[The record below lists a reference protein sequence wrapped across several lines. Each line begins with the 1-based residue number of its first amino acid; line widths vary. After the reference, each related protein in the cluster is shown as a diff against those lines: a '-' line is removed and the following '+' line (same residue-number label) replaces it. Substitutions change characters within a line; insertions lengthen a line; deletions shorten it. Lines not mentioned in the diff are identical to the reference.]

1 MHFGV
6 GLPHFRRLASTEAIV
21 TVAQQ
26 AEALGFDSVWVSDH
40 IVVPRSAIPRFGEV
54 FFEPFTTL
62 AYVAGKTQRIR
73 LGTSVI
79 ILPYR
84 HPLFMGKALATL
96 DVLSGGRLI
105 VGAAVGWLAEEFEA
119 LGIPFTERGARS
131 DEALKV
137 MRALWTETEPR
148 FEGRFFRFSG
158 IKAEPKPLQ
167 KPHPPIWIGGNSP
180 GAFRRAA
187 EFADAW
193 HPSHRSVEEIAAG
206 ARQFKALAKARGRDP
221 NSLEIVARAP
231 LRVITNGDAPE
242 PRPLLVGAPEQI
254 VKDIGMYKEAGVT
267 GFMFDTYYGNP
278 AVNDQD
284 LGGVLAT
291 LETFAT
297 QVRPRLKRGDGR
309 SHRQEKDD

>member
-6 GLPHFRRLASTEAIV
+6 GLPHFRQLASAEAIT
-21 TVAQQ
+21 TVARQ
-26 AEALGFDSVWVSDH
+26 AETLGFDSVWVSDH
-40 IVVPRSAIPRFGEV
+40 IVVPQSAIPRFGEV

-84 HPLFMGKALATL
+84 NPLFMAKALATL

-105 VGAAVGWLAEEFEA
+105 VGGGVGWLAEEFDV
-119 LGIPFTERGARS
+119 LGVPFKERGARS
-131 DEALKV
+131 DEALRV
-137 MRALWTETEPR
+137 MRALWTEAEPKL
-148 FEGRFFRFSG
+148 EGRFFRFAG

-167 KPHPPIWIGGNSP
+167 KPHPPIWIGGASR
-180 GAFRRAA
+180 ATFRRAV

-193 HPSHRSVEEIAAG
+193 HPSHRPIEEIAAG
-206 ARQFKALAKARGRDP
+206 AKTLKELAAARGRDP
-221 NSLEIVARAP
+221 RSLAIIARAP
-231 LRVITNGDAPE
+231 LRVVTDGGVPE
-242 PRPLLVGAPEQI
+242 PRPLLVGTPEQI
-254 VKDIGMYKEAGVT
+254 VEGIRAYKAAGVT

-291 LETFAT
+291 LGAFAT
-297 QVRPRLKRGDGR
+297 QVRPRLT
-309 SHRQEKDD
+309 

>member
-131 DEALKV
+131 DEALRV
-137 MRALWTETEPR
+137 MRTLWTEAEPR

-180 GAFRRAA
+180 AAFRRAA
-187 EFADAW
+187 EFAVAW
-193 HPSHRSVEEIAAG
+193 HPSHRPVEEIAAG

-221 NSLEIVARAP
+221 KSLEIVARAP
-231 LRVITNGDAPE
+231 LRVITNGDVPE
-242 PRPLLVGAPEQI
+242 PRPLLVGTPEQI
-254 VKDIGMYKEAGVT
+254 VNDIGKYKEAGVT

-284 LGGVLAT
+284 LKGVLAT
-291 LETFAT
+291 LEAFS
-297 QVRPRLKRGDGR
+297 QSVRPRV
-309 SHRQEKDD
+309 Q

>member
-6 GLPHFRRLASTEAIV
+6 GLPHFRQLASTEAIV

-62 AYVAGKTQRIR
+62 AYVAGKTRRIR

-137 MRALWTETEPR
+137 MRALWTEAEPK
-148 FEGRFFRFSG
+148 FEGKFFRFAG
-158 IKAEPKPLQ
+158 IRAEPKPLQ

-180 GAFRRAA
+180 AAFRRAA

-193 HPSHRSVEEIAAG
+193 HPSHRPVEEIAAG

-221 NSLEIVARAP
+221 KSLEIVARAP
-231 LRVITNGDAPE
+231 LRVITNGDVPE
-242 PRPLLVGAPEQI
+242 PRPLLVGTPEQI
-254 VKDIGMYKEAGVT
+254 VQDISKYNEAGVT

-284 LGGVLAT
+284 LKGVLST
-291 LETFAT
+291 LEAFANE
-297 QVRPRLKRGDGR
+297 VRPRL
-309 SHRQEKDD
+309 E

>member
-62 AYVAGKTQRIR
+62 AYVAGKTRRIR

-119 LGIPFTERGARS
+119 LGIPFAERGARS

-137 MRALWTETEPR
+137 MRALWTEAEPR
-148 FEGRFFRFSG
+148 FEGCFFRFG
-158 IKAEPKPLQ
+158 QIRAEPKPLQ

-180 GAFRRAA
+180 AAFRRAA

-193 HPSHRSVEEIAAG
+193 HPSHRPVEEIAAG

-221 NSLEIVARAP
+221 KSLEIVARAP

-242 PRPLLVGAPEQI
+242 PRPLLVGTPEQI
-254 VKDIGMYKEAGVT
+254 VNDIGKYKEAGVT

-284 LGGVLAT
+284 LKGVLAT
-291 LETFAT
+291 IEAFS
-297 QVRPRLKRGDGR
+297 QSVRPRV
-309 SHRQEKDD
+309 Q

>member
-1 MHFGV
+1 MPKKNRVKGGRALHFGI

-26 AEALGFDSVWVSDH
+26 AEALGFDSVWASDH

-62 AYVAGKTQRIR
+62 AYVAGRTKRVR

-119 LGIPFTERGARS
+119 LGIPFAERGARS

-137 MRALWTETEPR
+137 MRALWTEAEPR
-148 FEGRFFRFSG
+148 FEGRFFRFAG
-158 IKAEPKPLQ
+158 IRAEPKPLQ
-167 KPHPPIWIGGNSP
+167 KPHPPIWIGGNSQA
-180 GAFRRAA
+180 AFRRAA

-193 HPSHRSVEEIAAG
+193 HPSHRTVDEIAAG

-221 NSLEIVARAP
+221 SSLEIVARAP

-242 PRPLLVGAPEQI
+242 PRPLLVGTPEQI
-254 VKDIGMYKEAGVT
+254 VNDIGKYKEAGVT

-284 LGGVLAT
+284 LKGVLAT
-291 LETFAT
+291 LEAFS
-297 QVRPRLKRGDGR
+297 QSVRPRV
-309 SHRQEKDD
+309 Q

>member
-6 GLPHFRRLASTEAIV
+6 GLPHFRQVASTEAIT
-21 TVAQQ
+21 TVAQR

-40 IVVPRSAIPRFGEV
+40 IVIPDSAIPRFGEV

-62 AYVAGKTQRIR
+62 AYVVGKTRRIR

-84 HPLFMGKALATL
+84 NPLFMAKALATI

-131 DEALKV
+131 DEALRV
-137 MRALWTETEPR
+137 MRLLWTEAEPR
-148 FEGRFFRFSG
+148 FEGRFFRFAG

-167 KPHPPIWIGGNSP
+167 KPHPPIWIGGGSQ
-180 GAFRRAA
+180 AALRRAA
-187 EFADAW
+187 EFAEAW
-193 HPSHRSVEEIAAG
+193 HPSHRPLEDIANG
-206 ARQFKALAKARGRDP
+206 AKQFKNLAKGRGRDFKALQINAR
-221 NSLEIVARAP
+221 VP
-231 LRVITNGDAPE
+231 LRVVTSGKIPE
-242 PRPLLVGAPEQI
+242 PRPLLVGTPDQI
-254 VKDIGMYKEAGVT
+254 VEDIGRYKEAGVT

-284 LGGVLAT
+284 LKGVLAT
-291 LETFAT
+291 LEAFA
-297 QVRPRLKRGDGR
+297 QEVRPRL
-309 SHRQEKDD
+309 

>member
-62 AYVAGKTQRIR
+62 AYVAGKTRRIR

-137 MRALWTETEPR
+137 MRALWTEAEPR

-180 GAFRRAA
+180 AAFRRAA
-187 EFADAW
+187 EFAGAW
-193 HPSHRSVEEIAAG
+193 HPSHRPVEEIAAG

-221 NSLEIVARAP
+221 KSLEIVARAP

-242 PRPLLVGAPEQI
+242 PRPLLVGTPEQI
-254 VKDIGMYKEAGVT
+254 VNDIGKYKEAGVT

-278 AVNDQD
+278 AVNNQD
-284 LGGVLAT
+284 LKGVLAT
-291 LETFAT
+291 LEAFS
-297 QVRPRLKRGDGR
+297 QSVRPRV
-309 SHRQEKDD
+309 Q

>member
-131 DEALKV
+131 DEALRV
-137 MRALWTETEPR
+137 MRTLWTEAEPR

-180 GAFRRAA
+180 AAFRRAA
-187 EFADAW
+187 EFAGAW
-193 HPSHRSVEEIAAG
+193 HPSHRPVEEIAAG

-221 NSLEIVARAP
+221 KSLEIVARAP

-242 PRPLLVGAPEQI
+242 PRPLLVGTPEQI
-254 VKDIGMYKEAGVT
+254 VNDIGKYKEAGVT

-284 LGGVLAT
+284 LKGVLAT
-291 LETFAT
+291 LEAFS
-297 QVRPRLKRGDGR
+297 QSVRPRV
-309 SHRQEKDD
+309 Q

>member
-1 MHFGV
+1 MHCGV
-6 GLPHFRRLASTEAIV
+6 GLPHFRQLASADAIT

-84 HPLFMGKALATL
+84 HPLFMAKALATL
-96 DVLSGGRLI
+96 DVLSEGRLI
-105 VGAAVGWLAEEFEA
+105 VGAAVGWLIEEFEA
-119 LGIPFTERGARS
+119 LGIPFSERGARS
-131 DEALKV
+131 DEALQV
-137 MRALWTETEPR
+137 MRALWTEAEPK
-148 FEGRFFRFSG
+148 FDGRFFRFAG

-167 KPHPPIWIGGNSP
+167 KPHPPIWIGGGSP
-180 GAFRRAA
+180 AALRRAA
-187 EFADAW
+187 EFADGW
-193 HPSHRSVEEIAAG
+193 HPSHRPVEEIAA
-206 ARQFKALAKARGRDP
+206 AVKTLKELALARGRDP
-221 NSLEIVARAP
+221 EGLEIIARAP
-231 LRVITNGDAPE
+231 LRVVTRGKAPE
-242 PRPLLVGAPEQI
+242 PRPLLVGTADQI
-254 VKDIGMYKEAGVT
+254 VEDIGTYKAAGVT

-284 LGGVLAT
+284 LKGVLGT
-291 LETFAT
+291 LESFAT
-297 QVRPRLKRGDGR
+297 QIRPRLKQGEARCH
-309 SHRQEKDD
+309 SQKDD

>member
-6 GLPHFRRLASTEAIV
+6 GLPHFRQLASTEAIA
-21 TVAQQ
+21 TVAHH

-40 IVVPRSAIPRFGEV
+40 IVVPHSAIPRFGEV

-84 HPLFMGKALATL
+84 HPLIMAKALATL

-119 LGIPFTERGARS
+119 LGIPFAERGARS

-137 MRALWTETEPR
+137 MQTIWTEAEPR
-148 FEGRFFRFSG
+148 FDGRFFRFSG

-167 KPHPPIWIGGNSP
+167 KPHPPIWIGGGSP
-180 GAFRRAA
+180 AALRRAA
-187 EFADAW
+187 EFGDAW
-193 HPSHRSVEEIAAG
+193 HPSHRPVEEIAGGVA
-206 ARQFKALAKARGRDP
+206 QFRELAKNRGRDQK
-221 NSLEIVARAP
+221 SLGIVARAP
-231 LRVITNGDAPE
+231 LRVIVNGKVPE
-242 PRPLLVGAPEQI
+242 PRPLLVGTADQI
-254 VKDIGMYKEAGVT
+254 AEDIGTYRAAGVT

-284 LGGVLAT
+284 LKGVLAT
-291 LETFAT
+291 LEAFS
-297 QVRPRLKRGDGR
+297 QNIRPRV
-309 SHRQEKDD
+309 Q

>member
-137 MRALWTETEPR
+137 MRALWTEAEPK
-148 FEGRFFRFSG
+148 FEGKFFRFAS

-167 KPHPPIWIGGNSP
+167 KPHPPIWIGGSSP
-180 GAFRRAA
+180 AAFRRAA

-206 ARQFKALAKARGRDP
+206 ATRFKALAKARGRDP

-231 LRVITNGDAPE
+231 LRVITNGAVPE
-242 PRPLLVGAPEQI
+242 PRPLLVGRPEQI
-254 VKDIGMYKEAGVT
+254 VQDIGMYRAAGVT

-284 LGGVLAT
+284 LKGVLAT
-291 LETFAT
+291 LEAFS
-297 QVRPRLKRGDGR
+297 QSVRPRV
-309 SHRQEKDD
+309 Q

>member
-40 IVVPRSAIPRFGEV
+40 IVVPRSAVPRFGEV

-62 AYVAGKTQRIR
+62 AYVAGKTRRIR

-131 DEALKV
+131 DEALRV
-137 MRALWTETEPR
+137 MRTLWTEAEPK

-180 GAFRRAA
+180 AAFRRAA
-187 EFADAW
+187 EFAGAW
-193 HPSHRSVEEIAAG
+193 HPSHRPVEEIAAG

-221 NSLEIVARAP
+221 KSLEIVARAP

-242 PRPLLVGAPEQI
+242 PRPLLVGTPEQI
-254 VKDIGMYKEAGVT
+254 VNDIGKYKEAGVT

-284 LGGVLAT
+284 LKGVLAT
-291 LETFAT
+291 LEAFS
-297 QVRPRLKRGDGR
+297 QSVRPRV
-309 SHRQEKDD
+309 Q